1 MYQKPVTSFAVI
13 RHVFRKKTSRLP
25 RKDVTVFTY
34 ICLRPY
40 IYMSPPLRIYVFAS
54 LTSDRQYGDELNKLY
69 FHARP
74 STTSSH
80 DQVLLPRA
88 IKYYF
93 LMPLSDAR

>member
-40 IYMSPPLRIYVFAS
+40 IYMSPPLHIYVFAS
-54 LTSDRQYGDELNKLY
+54 LTSE
-69 FHARP
+69 
-74 STTSSH
+74 TTANMGMS
-80 DQVLLPRA
+80 
-88 IKYYF
+88 
-93 LMPLSDAR
+93 